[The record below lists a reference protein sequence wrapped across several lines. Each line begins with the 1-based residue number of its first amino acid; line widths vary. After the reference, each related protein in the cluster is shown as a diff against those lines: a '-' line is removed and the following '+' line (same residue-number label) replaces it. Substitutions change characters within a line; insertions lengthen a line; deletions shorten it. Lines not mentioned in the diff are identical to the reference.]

1 MKLQQSCHDPRT
13 TLAILRC
20 CHDLRTKLAICLL
33 GYRTIFFLF
42 SVGVFGSFVA
52 RNSFTIL
59 AQASFY
65 SPCLAVLHVQTQA
78 RVLLS

>member
-1 MKLQQSCHDPRT
+1 MSLQQSCHDPRT
-13 TLAILRC
+13 TLSILRC

-33 GYRTIFFLF
+33 GYRTVSFLF
-42 SVGVFGSFVA
+42 SVCVRSFVA
-52 RNSFTIL
+52 RKLFAIL
-59 AQASFY
+59 AQAPFY